1 MKLLCKQLISPI
13 RLKNLRI
20 IAFTHKNLDLKE
32 IGKLVLAPE
41 EKKRVLSALKE
52 ELNIQELFYIGTC
65 NRVEL
70 VFTMESD
77 VNDYF
82 LKKVIQHLSNQ
93 KIENSE
99 ILKKSASIFQDEA
112 AFVHLMR
119 VSSSLESLVV
129 GEKEILAQVRSSYD
143 EAKDWGF
150 TGDFLRLC
158 MNRVVKTAKEIYTNT
173 KISEKPISVVSIAYR
188 LLRNLDINENT
199 RFLIIGAGETNQ
211 LFAKYLKKQK
221 LNNFTVFNRTLSKAE
236 SLASELE
243 GKALGLESL
252 KTFNQGFDVIITCT
266 SATEPIIT
274 KELYQVLLN
283 NEKSKKIILDLAIPN
298 DTSTEV
304 IESNPIHFI
313 NIESIQETIKR
324 NMDERYGELCH
335 AEQIIE
341 ANVNEFRPLVRQRK
355 IELAMQVV
363 PQKIKDIR
371 NTAINS
377 VFADDIKELDEQ
389 SKEVLE
395 KVLNYME
402 KKYISIPMVMAKDIL
417 IKE

>member
-1 MKLLCKQLISPI
+1 M
-13 RLKNLRI
+13 KNLRI

-41 EKKRVLSALKE
+41 EKKSVLSALKE

-70 VFTMESD
+70 VFTLEND
-77 VNDYF
+77 VNDY
-82 LKKVIQHLSNQ
+82 LLNKVIQHLSNQ
-93 KIENSE
+93 KIENPE
-99 ILKKSASIFQDEA
+99 ILRKSASVYQDEA
-112 AFVHLMR
+112 ALVHLMR

-129 GEKEILAQVRSSYD
+129 GEKEILAQVRNSFD
-143 EAKDWGF
+143 ECKNWGL

-188 LLRNLDINENT
+188 LLRNLDINSNT

-236 SLASELE
+236 SLAAELE
-243 GKALGLESL
+243 GTALPLSEL
-252 KTFNQGFDVIITCT
+252 KNYNKGFDVIITCT

-274 KELYQVLLN
+274 PALYTSLLN
-283 NEKSKKIILDLAIPN
+283 AETSKKTILDLAIPN
-298 DTSTEV
+298 DTAAEV
-304 IESNPIHFI
+304 VAQNPIHFI
-313 NIESIQETIKR
+313 NIESIQETIKH
-324 NMDERYGELCH
+324 NMEERYGELCH
-335 AEQIIE
+335 AEQIID

-377 VFADDIKELDEQ
+377 VFADDINELDEQ

>member
-1 MKLLCKQLISPI
+1 M
-13 RLKNLRI
+13 KNLRV

-41 EKKRVLSALKE
+41 EKKTVLSTLKE

-70 VFTMESD
+70 VFTLEHD
-77 VNDYF
+77 VNDY
-82 LKKVIQHLSNQ
+82 LLNRVIQHLANQ
-93 KIENSE
+93 KIEYPE
-99 ILKKSASIFQDEA
+99 ILRKAASVYQDEA
-112 AFVHLMR
+112 ALVHLMR

-129 GEKEILAQVRSSYD
+129 GEKEILAQVRNSFD
-143 EAKDWGF
+143 ECKEWGL

-188 LLRNLDINENT
+188 QLRKLDINKNT

-236 SLASELE
+236 NLAAELE
-243 GKALGLESL
+243 GVALPLTEL
-252 KTFNQGFDVIITCT
+252 KNYKKGFDVIITCT

-274 KELYQVLLN
+274 SEIYTSLLN
-283 NEKSKKIILDLAIPN
+283 AESSKKTILDLAIPN
-298 DTSTEV
+298 DTAAEV
-304 IESNPIHFI
+304 VANNAIHFI
-313 NIESIQETIKR
+313 SIESIQETIKR
-324 NMDERYGELCH
+324 NIDERYGELCH
-335 AEQIIE
+335 AEQIID

-371 NTAINS
+371 NTAMNS
-377 VFADDIKELDEQ
+377 VFADDINELDEQ

>member
-1 MKLLCKQLISPI
+1 MQLKSPK
-13 RLKNLRI
+13 RLKNLRV

-41 EKKRVLSALKE
+41 DRARVLSTLKE
-52 ELNIQELFYIGTC
+52 ELQIEELFYIGTC

-70 VFTMESD
+70 VFTNEKD

-82 LKKVIQHLSNQ
+82 LEKVIKHLANH
-93 KIENSE
+93 KE
-99 ILKKSASIFQDEA
+99 IDSKELRKSVAVYQDEHA
-112 AFVHLMR
+112 LNHLMR

-129 GEKEILAQVRSSYD
+129 GEKEILAQVRSSYED
-143 EAKDWGF
+143 ARLMGF
-150 TGDFLRLC
+150 TGDFLRLM

-188 LLRNLDINENT
+188 LLRQVSVNDHT

-221 LNNFTVFNRTLSKAE
+221 LSNFTVFNRTLAKAE
-236 SLASELE
+236 SLAKELE
-243 GKALGLESL
+243 GKALPLEEL
-252 KTFNQGFDVIITCT
+252 KNYNEGFDVIITCT
-266 SATEPIIT
+266 SATKPIIT
-274 KELYQVLLN
+274 PALYKSLLN
-283 NEKSKKIILDLAIPN
+283 EEQGKKIILDLAIPN
-298 DTSTEV
+298 DTAPEV
-304 IESNPIHFI
+304 IEQNPVHFI

-341 ANVNEFRPLVRQRK
+341 ENLNEFRPLVRQRK

-363 PQKIKDIR
+363 PQKIKEIR
-371 NTAINS
+371 NTAVSSIFAEDIN
-377 VFADDIKELDEQ
+377 ELDEQ
-389 SKEVLE
+389 SREVLE
-395 KVLNYME
+395 KVLNYIE
-402 KKYISIPMVMAKDIL
+402 KKYISIPMVMAKEIL

>member
-1 MKLLCKQLISPI
+1 MQLKSPK

-41 EKKRVLSALKE
+41 DRARVLGSLKQ
-52 ELNIQELFYIGTC
+52 ELQIEELFYIGTC

-70 VFTMESD
+70 VFTSEKD

-82 LKKVIQHLSNQ
+82 LEKVIHFLANQ
-93 KIENSE
+93 KE
-99 ILKKSASIFQDEA
+99 IDSKELRKSVSIYKDEDA
-112 AFVHLMR
+112 LIHLMR

-129 GEKEILAQVRSSYD
+129 GEKEILAQVRQSYED
-143 EAKDWGF
+143 AKAMGF
-150 TGDFLRLC
+150 TGDFLRLL

-188 LLRNLDINENT
+188 LLKKVAINDHT

-221 LNNFTVFNRTLSKAE
+221 LSNFTVFNRTLSKAE
-236 SLASELE
+236 NLANELE
-243 GKALGLESL
+243 GTALPLTEL
-252 KTFNQGFDVIITCT
+252 RNYKKGFDVIITCT
-266 SATEPIIT
+266 SSTEPILT
-274 KELYQVLLN
+274 NEVYTSLLAG
-283 NEKSKKIILDLAIPN
+283 ESGKKIILDLAIPN
-298 DTSTEV
+298 DTAAEV
-304 IESNPIHFI
+304 IEKNPVHFI

-341 ANVNEFRPLVRQRK
+341 ENLNEFRPLVRQRK

-363 PQKIKDIR
+363 PQKIKEIR
-371 NTAINS
+371 NTAISS
-377 VFADDIKELDEQ
+377 VFAEDINELDEQ
-389 SKEVLE
+389 SREVLE
-395 KVLNYME
+395 KVLNYIE
-402 KKYISIPMVMAKDIL
+402 KKYISIPMVMAKEIL

>member
-1 MKLLCKQLISPI
+1 M
-13 RLKNLRI
+13 KNLRI

-41 EKKRVLSALKE
+41 EKKSVLSALKE

-70 VFTMESD
+70 VFTLEYD
-77 VNDYF
+77 VNDY
-82 LKKVIQHLSNQ
+82 LLNKVIQHLSNQ
-93 KIENSE
+93 KIENPE
-99 ILKKSASIFQDEA
+99 ILRKAASVYQDEA
-112 AFVHLMR
+112 ALVHLMR

-129 GEKEILAQVRSSYD
+129 GEKEILAQVRNSFD
-143 EAKDWGF
+143 ECKNWGL

-188 LLRNLDINENT
+188 LLRNLDINSNT

-236 SLASELE
+236 SLAAELE
-243 GKALGLESL
+243 GTALPLSEL
-252 KTFNQGFDVIITCT
+252 KNYNKGFDVIITCT

-274 KELYQVLLN
+274 PALYTSLLN
-283 NEKSKKIILDLAIPN
+283 AETSKKTILDLAIPN
-298 DTSTEV
+298 DTAAEV
-304 IESNPIHFI
+304 VAQNPIHFI
-313 NIESIQETIKR
+313 NIESIQETIKH
-324 NMDERYGELCH
+324 NMEERYGELCH
-335 AEQIIE
+335 AEQIID

-377 VFADDIKELDEQ
+377 VFADDINELDEQ

>member
-1 MKLLCKQLISPI
+1 
-13 RLKNLRI
+13 LKNLRI
-20 IAFTHKNLDLKE
+20 IAFTHRNLDLKE

-41 EKKRVLSALKE
+41 EKENVLSSLKSD
-52 ELNIQELFYIGTC
+52 LNIEELFYIGTC

-70 VFTMESD
+70 VFTLEHD
-77 VNDYF
+77 VNDY
-82 LKKVIQHLSNQ
+82 LLNKIIQHLTNN
-93 KIENSE
+93 KFEN
-99 ILKKSASIFQDEA
+99 IDIIKNAASVYKDEA
-112 AFVHLMR
+112 ALMHLMR

-129 GEKEILAQVRSSYD
+129 GEKEILAQVRQSYD
-143 EAKDWGF
+143 DCKAWGL

-158 MNRVVKTAKEIYTNT
+158 MNRVVKTAKEIYTDT

-188 LLRNLDINENT
+188 MLRNIAVNDHT

-221 LNNFTVFNRTLSKAE
+221 LSNFTVFNRTLEKAQ
-236 SLASELE
+236 SLANELE
-243 GKALGLESL
+243 GTALPLSEL
-252 KTFNQGFDVIITCT
+252 ATYNKGFDVIITCT
-266 SATEPIIT
+266 SAVEPIIT
-274 KELYQVLLN
+274 TEIYSNLLN
-283 NEKSKKIILDLAIPN
+283 GETAKKIILDLAIPN
-298 DTSTEV
+298 DTAPEV
-304 IESNPIHFI
+304 IEQNSVHFI

-335 AEQIIE
+335 AENIIE
-341 ANVNEFRPLVRQRK
+341 LNMHEFRPLVRQRK

-363 PQKIKDIR
+363 PQTIKDIR
-371 NTAINS
+371 NTAITS
-377 VFADDIKELDEQ
+377 VFADEINELDQQ

-402 KKYISIPMVMAKDIL
+402 KKYISIPMLMAKDIL

>member
-1 MKLLCKQLISPI
+1 M
-13 RLKNLRI
+13 KNLRV

-41 EKKRVLSALKE
+41 EKKSVLSTLKE

-70 VFTMESD
+70 VFTLEHD
-77 VNDYF
+77 INDYM
-82 LKKVIQHLSNQ
+82 LNKVIQHLATQ
-93 KIENSE
+93 KIDHPE
-99 ILKKSASIFQDEA
+99 ILRKAASVYQDEA
-112 AFVHLMR
+112 ALVHLMR

-129 GEKEILAQVRSSYD
+129 GEKEILAQVRNSFD
-143 EAKDWGF
+143 ECKEWGL

-158 MNRVVKTAKEIYTNT
+158 MNRIVKTAKEIYTNT

-188 LLRNLDINENT
+188 LLRKIDINNNT

-236 SLASELE
+236 NLAAELE
-243 GKALGLESL
+243 GVALPLTEL
-252 KTFNQGFDVIITCT
+252 KNYKKGFDVIITCT

-274 KELYQVLLN
+274 PEVYTSLLN
-283 NEKSKKIILDLAIPN
+283 NETSKKTILDLAIPN
-298 DTSTEV
+298 DTDAEV
-304 IESNPIHFI
+304 VNNNPIHFI

-341 ANVNEFRPLVRQRK
+341 ANINEFRPLVRQRK

-377 VFADDIKELDEQ
+377 VFADDINELDEQ

>member
-1 MKLLCKQLISPI
+1 M
-13 RLKNLRI
+13 KNLRI

-41 EKKRVLSALKE
+41 EKKSVLSTLKE

-70 VFTMESD
+70 VFTLEQD
-77 VNDYF
+77 VNDY
-82 LKKVIQHLSNQ
+82 LLNKVIQHLSNQ
-93 KIENSE
+93 KIENPE
-99 ILKKSASIFQDEA
+99 ILRKSASIYQDEA
-112 AFVHLMR
+112 ALVHLMR

-129 GEKEILAQVRSSYD
+129 GEKEILAQVRNSFD
-143 EAKDWGF
+143 ECKEWGL

-188 LLRNLDINENT
+188 LLRNLDINQNT

-236 SLASELE
+236 SLAAELE
-243 GKALGLESL
+243 GTALPLTEL
-252 KTFNQGFDVIITCT
+252 KNYKKGFDVIITCT

-274 KELYQVLLN
+274 SELYKSLLN
-283 NEKSKKIILDLAIPN
+283 AETTKKTILDLAIPN
-298 DTSTEV
+298 DTAAEV
-304 IESNPIHFI
+304 VDNNPIHFI

-377 VFADDIKELDEQ
+377 VFADDINELDEQ

>member
-1 MKLLCKQLISPI
+1 M
-13 RLKNLRI
+13 KNLRI

-41 EKKRVLSALKE
+41 EKKSVLSTLKE

-70 VFTMESD
+70 VFTLEQD
-77 VNDYF
+77 VNDY
-82 LKKVIQHLSNQ
+82 LLNKVIQHLSNQ
-93 KIENSE
+93 KIENTE
-99 ILKKSASIFQDEA
+99 ILRKSASIYQDEA
-112 AFVHLMR
+112 ALVHLMR

-129 GEKEILAQVRSSYD
+129 GEKEILAQVRNSFD
-143 EAKDWGF
+143 ECRDWGL

-188 LLRNLDINENT
+188 LLRNLDINHNT

-236 SLASELE
+236 SLAAELE
-243 GKALGLESL
+243 GTALPLTEL
-252 KTFNQGFDVIITCT
+252 KNYKKGFDVIITCT
-266 SATEPIIT
+266 SSTEPIIT
-274 KELYQVLLN
+274 TELYTSLLN
-283 NEKSKKIILDLAIPN
+283 AETTKKTILDLAIPN
-298 DTSTEV
+298 DTAEEV
-304 IESNPIHFI
+304 VANNPIHFI

-335 AEQIIE
+335 AEQIID

-377 VFADDIKELDEQ
+377 VFADDINELDEQ

>member
-1 MKLLCKQLISPI
+1 M
-13 RLKNLRI
+13 KNLRV

-41 EKKRVLSALKE
+41 EKKSVLSTLKE

-70 VFTMESD
+70 VFTLEHD
-77 VNDYF
+77 INDYM
-82 LKKVIQHLSNQ
+82 LNKVIQHLATQ
-93 KIENSE
+93 KIDHPE
-99 ILKKSASIFQDEA
+99 ILRKAASIYQDEA
-112 AFVHLMR
+112 ALVHLMR

-129 GEKEILAQVRSSYD
+129 GEKEILAQVRNSFD
-143 EAKDWGF
+143 ECKEWGL

-158 MNRVVKTAKEIYTNT
+158 MNRVVKTAKEIYTYT

-188 LLRNLDINENT
+188 LLRKIDINNNT

-236 SLASELE
+236 NLAAELE
-243 GKALGLESL
+243 GVALPLTEL
-252 KTFNQGFDVIITCT
+252 KNYKKGFDVIITCT

-274 KELYQVLLN
+274 PEVYTSLLN
-283 NEKSKKIILDLAIPN
+283 NETSKKTILDLAIPN
-298 DTSTEV
+298 DTDAEV
-304 IESNPIHFI
+304 VNNNPIHFI

-341 ANVNEFRPLVRQRK
+341 ANINEFRPLVRQRK

-377 VFADDIKELDEQ
+377 VFADDINELDEQ

>member
-1 MKLLCKQLISPI
+1 MKLLCKQLNSPI
-13 RLKNLRI
+13 GLKNLRI

-32 IGKLVLAPE
+32 IGKLVIAPE

-70 VFTMESD
+70 VFTLETD
-77 VNDYF
+77 INEYI
-82 LKKVIQHLSNQ
+82 LNKVIQHLSNQ

-99 ILKKSASIFQDEA
+99 ILKKSASVYQDEA
-112 AFVHLMR
+112 ALVHLMR

-129 GEKEILAQVRSSYD
+129 GEKEILAQVRNSYD
-143 EAKDWGF
+143 ECKDWGF

-158 MNRVVKTAKEIYTNT
+158 MNRVVKTAKEIYTDT

-188 LLRNLDINENT
+188 LLRNVDINERT
-199 RFLIIGAGETNQ
+199 RFVIIGAGETNQ

-221 LNNFTVFNRTLSKAE
+221 LSNFTVFNRTLSKAE
-236 SLASELE
+236 SLANELE
-243 GKALGLESL
+243 GRAMPLEALQTYKE
-252 KTFNQGFDVIITCT
+252 GFDVIITCT

-274 KELYQVLLN
+274 PEIYKGLLN
-283 NEKSKKIILDLAIPN
+283 GEKSKKIILDLAIPN
-298 DTSTEV
+298 DTAAEV
-304 IESNPIHFI
+304 VENNPMHFI

-335 AEQIIE
+335 AEQIIDT
-341 ANVNEFRPLVRQRK
+341 NINEFRPLVRQRK

-377 VFADDIKELDEQ
+377 VFAEDINELDEQ
-389 SKEVLE
+389 SREVLE

-402 KKYISIPMVMAKDIL
+402 KKYISIPMLMAKDIL

>member
-20 IAFTHKNLDLKE
+20 IAFTHKNLELKE

-70 VFTMESD
+70 VFTMETD
-77 VNDYF
+77 VNDYL

-99 ILKKSASIFQDEA
+99 ILRKSASIFQDEA
-112 AFVHLMR
+112 ALVHLMR

-143 EAKDWGF
+143 EAKEWGF

-236 SLASELE
+236 SLAAELE

-298 DTSTEV
+298 DTAAEV
-304 IESNPIHFI
+304 IENNPIHFI

-335 AEQIIE
+335 AEQIIDT
-341 ANVNEFRPLVRQRK
+341 NVNEFRPLVRQRK

-377 VFADDIKELDEQ
+377 VFANDINELDDQ
-389 SKEVLE
+389 SREVLE

-402 KKYISIPMVMAKDIL
+402 KKYISIPMLMAKDIL

>member
-1 MKLLCKQLISPI
+1 MIRI
-13 RLKNLRI
+13 TRLKNLRV

-41 EKKRVLSALKE
+41 EKKQVLASLKE
-52 ELNIQELFYIGTC
+52 ELNIDELFYIGTC

-70 VFTMESD
+70 VFTLD
-77 VNDYF
+77 HDINDYLLHKIIKHITNNKF
-82 LKKVIQHLSNQ
+82 ENIDVI
-93 KIENSE
+93 
-99 ILKKSASIFQDEA
+99 KSAASVYKDEEA
-112 AFVHLMR
+112 LIHLMR

-129 GEKEILAQVRSSYD
+129 GEKEILAQVRQSYD
-143 EAKDWGF
+143 DCKTWGL

-158 MNRVVKTAKEIYTNT
+158 MNRIVKTAKEIYTDT

-188 LLRNLDINENT
+188 LLRNIAVNDHT

-221 LNNFTVFNRTLSKAE
+221 LSNFTVFNRTIEKAE
-236 SLASELE
+236 SLAAELE
-243 GKALGLESL
+243 GTALPLSEL
-252 KTFNQGFDVIITCT
+252 KSYKKGFDVIITCT
-266 SATEPIIT
+266 AAVEPIIT
-274 KELYQVLLN
+274 SEIYASLLN
-283 NEKSKKIILDLAIPN
+283 GETTKKIILDLAIPN
-298 DTSTEV
+298 DTASDVVENNNV
-304 IESNPIHFI
+304 HFI

-324 NMDERYGELCH
+324 NMDERFGELCH
-335 AEQIIE
+335 AESIIDL
-341 ANVNEFRPLVRQRK
+341 NMNEFRPLVRQRK

-363 PQKIKDIR
+363 PKTIKDIR
-371 NTAINS
+371 NTAVTS
-377 VFADDIKELDEQ
+377 VFADEINELDEQ

-402 KKYISIPMVMAKDIL
+402 KKYISIPMLMAKDIL

>member
-20 IAFTHKNLDLKE
+20 IAFTHKNLELKE

-70 VFTMESD
+70 VFTMETD
-77 VNDYF
+77 VNDYV

-99 ILKKSASIFQDEA
+99 ILRKSASIFQDEA
-112 AFVHLMR
+112 ALVHLMR

-143 EAKDWGF
+143 EAKEWGF

-236 SLASELE
+236 SLAAELE

-274 KELYQVLLN
+274 KDLYQVLLN

-298 DTSTEV
+298 DTAAEV
-304 IESNPIHFI
+304 IENNPIHFI

-335 AEQIIE
+335 AEQIIDT
-341 ANVNEFRPLVRQRK
+341 NVNEFRPLVRQRK

-377 VFADDIKELDEQ
+377 VFANDINELDDQ
-389 SKEVLE
+389 SREVLE

-402 KKYISIPMVMAKDIL
+402 KKYISIPMLMAKDIL

>member
-1 MKLLCKQLISPI
+1 
-13 RLKNLRI
+13 
-20 IAFTHKNLDLKE
+20 
-32 IGKLVLAPE
+32 VLAPE
-41 EKKRVLSALKE
+41 EKKTVLSTLKE

-70 VFTMESD
+70 VFTLEHD
-77 VNDYF
+77 VNDY
-82 LKKVIQHLSNQ
+82 LLNRVIQHLANQ
-93 KIENSE
+93 KIEYPE
-99 ILKKSASIFQDEA
+99 ILRKAASVYQDEA
-112 AFVHLMR
+112 ALVHLMR

-129 GEKEILAQVRSSYD
+129 GEKEILAQVRNSFD
-143 EAKDWGF
+143 ECKEWGL

-188 LLRNLDINENT
+188 QLRKLDINNNT

-236 SLASELE
+236 NLAAELE
-243 GKALGLESL
+243 GVALPLTEL
-252 KTFNQGFDVIITCT
+252 KNYKKGFDVIITCT

-274 KELYQVLLN
+274 SEIYTSLLN
-283 NEKSKKIILDLAIPN
+283 AESSKKTILDLAIPN
-298 DTSTEV
+298 DTAAEV
-304 IESNPIHFI
+304 VANNAIHFI
-313 NIESIQETIKR
+313 SIESIQETIKR
-324 NMDERYGELCH
+324 NIDERYGELCH
-335 AEQIIE
+335 AEQIID

-371 NTAINS
+371 NTAMNS
-377 VFADDIKELDEQ
+377 VFADDINELDEQ

>member
-1 MKLLCKQLISPI
+1 M
-13 RLKNLRI
+13 KNLRI

-41 EKKRVLSALKE
+41 EKKSVLSALKE

-70 VFTMESD
+70 VFTLEND
-77 VNDYF
+77 VNDY
-82 LKKVIQHLSNQ
+82 LLNKVIQHLSNQ
-93 KIENSE
+93 KIENPE
-99 ILKKSASIFQDEA
+99 ILRKAASVYQDEA
-112 AFVHLMR
+112 ALVHLMR

-129 GEKEILAQVRSSYD
+129 GEKEILAQVRNSFD
-143 EAKDWGF
+143 ECKNWGL

-188 LLRNLDINENT
+188 LLRNLDINSNT

-236 SLASELE
+236 SLAAELE
-243 GKALGLESL
+243 GTALPLSEL
-252 KTFNQGFDVIITCT
+252 KNYNKGFDVIITCT

-274 KELYQVLLN
+274 PALYTSLLN
-283 NEKSKKIILDLAIPN
+283 AETSKKTILDLAIPN
-298 DTSTEV
+298 DTAAEV
-304 IESNPIHFI
+304 VAQNPIHFI
-313 NIESIQETIKR
+313 NIESIQETIKH
-324 NMDERYGELCH
+324 NMEERYGELCH
-335 AEQIIE
+335 AEQIID

-377 VFADDIKELDEQ
+377 VFADDINELDEQ

>member
-1 MKLLCKQLISPI
+1 M
-13 RLKNLRI
+13 KNLRV

-41 EKKRVLSALKE
+41 EKKSVLSTLKE

-70 VFTMESD
+70 VFTLEHD
-77 VNDYF
+77 INDYM
-82 LKKVIQHLSNQ
+82 LNKVIQHLATQ
-93 KIENSE
+93 KIDHPE
-99 ILKKSASIFQDEA
+99 ILRKAASIYQDEA
-112 AFVHLMR
+112 ALVHLMR

-129 GEKEILAQVRSSYD
+129 GEKEILAQVRNSFD
-143 EAKDWGF
+143 ECKEWGL

-158 MNRVVKTAKEIYTNT
+158 MNRIVKTAKEIYTNT

-188 LLRNLDINENT
+188 LLRKIDINNNT

-236 SLASELE
+236 NLAAELE
-243 GKALGLESL
+243 GVALPLTEL
-252 KTFNQGFDVIITCT
+252 KNYKKGFDVIITCT

-274 KELYQVLLN
+274 PEVYTSLLN
-283 NEKSKKIILDLAIPN
+283 NETSKKTILDLAIPN
-298 DTSTEV
+298 DTDAEV
-304 IESNPIHFI
+304 VNNNPIHFI

-341 ANVNEFRPLVRQRK
+341 ANINEFRPLVRQRK

-377 VFADDIKELDEQ
+377 VFADDINELDEQ